1 MWSMKRLLFWGVW
14 MLDLKW
20 LVPCTFDHSKPDCM
34 TRLVITTASW
44 CLRAQR
50 PFSWCSTQRDQN
62 ESLFCSNCCWIE
74 LERSPVGCGTWW
86 HRDILLDQSRVWS
99 QGLWESCCGPARWG
113 KVLAAGCPIFQ
124 RLFQQPNAKISA
136 NFSQFQPIFQIQK
149 WLSLRCTVGWQ
160 QLLGCL
166 SFSTVQNRIKF
177 VRGYLSVW
185 SSLQATVTQMLKQL

>member
-1 MWSMKRLLFWGVW
+1 

-44 CLRAQR
+44 CLRAQC

-62 ESLFCSNCCWIE
+62 ESLFCSNRCWIE

-99 QGLWESCCGPARWG
+99 QGLWESCCGPARWAG

-124 RLFQQPNAKISA
+124 RLFQQPNAIISA
-136 NFSQFQPIFQIQK
+136 NFSQFQPI
-149 WLSLRCTVGWQ
+149 SAN
-160 QLLGCL
+160 
-166 SFSTVQNRIKF
+166 FSQFFKF
-177 VRGYLSVW
+177 KNDFPSGAPWDGSNFWAVCPFRLYK
-185 SSLQATVTQMLKQL
+185 TE